1 MKTFNLS
8 RWALEHKSFVVYLML
23 VVALAGIFEYRR
35 LGRDE
40 DPPFTI
46 KTMVVKTLW
55 PGATPMETMPQV
67 TDRIEKKLEELPNID
82 YQKSYTKPGE
92 SVVFIYLKDSMPA
105 SEVPDLWYQVRRKV
119 GDIKRPLP
127 QGVQGPFFNDEFGD
141 TYALIFALTSDGFS
155 HRELRDYTER
165 VRAELLSVP
174 DVAKIDLLGT
184 QDEKI
189 YLEFS
194 TQQLAAMGLDISELI
209 QTLQA
214 QNAIQPSGTPD
225 SDAEKIAV
233 RVSGQFTSEESLK
246 AVNFR
251 FNGRFFRLSDIAKVQ
266 RGYADPQQ
274 PIFRYNG
281 RDAVGLAI
289 SMRKN
294 GDVLA
299 FGEHVKERLAKA
311 TADLPAG
318 FDSHLV
324 ANQPEVV
331 EEAVGEF
338 IKTLI
343 ESIVIVL
350 AVSFL
355 SLGWRPGIVVAI
367 AIPLVLAITFVAMKL
382 AGVSLQ
388 RISLGALIIGLGLL
402 VDDAMIAVEMMIKKL
417 EEGCDKITAAT
428 FAYTSTAFPMLTGTL
443 VTIVGFVPV
452 GFAARSAGEYC
463 YTLFAVVGIALTASW
478 FVAVLFTPLTG
489 VFILPDKMQ
498 GHGHEPS
505 RFARAFHTALDR
517 VLHLKYWVIGTTVAL
532 FVASLAGMQFV
543 QQQFFPT
550 SDRPELLVDLTLPQG
565 SSINATHKV
574 VDDLEKLLKSDPD
587 IEHWSFYIGT
597 GAIRFYLPLD
607 QQLANDFFAQGV
619 IVTKGFKVRPAVQA
633 RILAA
638 LQRPEFEQVQPR
650 VSPLELGP
658 PVGWP
663 LKFRISGPESLK
675 VREIAQNFASLLGK
689 TPNARNINFDWNEP
703 SKVVRVEVDQ
713 DRARALGVSS
723 QALSQTIN
731 AVLSGTP
738 VTQVRD
744 DIYLIDIV
752 ARAVPEE
759 RAKLETLRSLMI
771 ATPGGR
777 AVPLE
782 QMATLSY
789 GLEPPLIWRR
799 QRLPT
804 ITVQADTA
812 PAVEAATVVKSLAS
826 DIAAF
831 RSKLPPGYDVVVGGT
846 VEESAKAQGSV
857 FAVFPLMLV
866 LMITILMLQ
875 LQSFQRL
882 FLVVAT
888 GPLAVIGVAAALLL
902 SGAPMGFVAILGVIS
917 LIGMVI
923 RNSVILIDQIETEIA
938 AGRHA
943 WDAVIVATE
952 HRLRPILLTAAAAIL
967 GMIPI
972 APTVFWGPMA
982 YAVIG
987 GLLVATLLTLVFLPA
1002 LYVAWFRIKPAQ
1014 SMSASSGTDRDSD
1027 SDATKIVNRL
1037 KAIFAPEAI
1046 SAPDP
1051 ALQEP

>member
-1 MKTFNLS
+1 MPNLD
-8 RWALEHKSFVVYLML
+8 YL
-23 VVALAGIFEYRR
+23 
-35 LGRDE
+35 
-40 DPPFTI
+40 
-46 KTMVVKTLW
+46 
-55 PGATPMETMPQV
+55 
-67 TDRIEKKLEELPNID
+67 
-82 YQKSYTKPGE
+82 KSYTKPGE
-92 SVVFIYLKDSMPA
+92 SVVFVNLKDSTRA
-105 SEVPDLWYQVRRKV
+105 SDVPDLWYQVRKKV
-119 GDIKRPLP
+119 GDIKQTLP
-127 QGVQGPFFNDEFGD
+127 AGVQGPFFNDEFGD
-141 TYALIFALTSDGFS
+141 TYSLIFALTSDGFS
-155 HRELRDYTER
+155 KRELRDYAER
-165 VRAELLSVP
+165 VRAELLGVP

-194 TQQLAAMGLDISELI
+194 TQQLAAMGLDVSQLV
-209 QTLQA
+209 QTLQP
-214 QNAIQPSGTPD
+214 QNAIQPSGTVNAD
-225 SDAEKIAV
+225 VEKIAI

-251 FNGRFFRLSDIAKVQ
+251 VNGRFFRLSDIAKVR
-266 RGYADPQQ
+266 RGYVDPQQ
-274 PIFRYNG
+274 PMFRYNG
-281 RDAVGLAI
+281 TPAIGLAI
-289 SMRKN
+289 SMTKN
-294 GDVLA
+294 ADVLA
-299 FGEHVKERLAKA
+299 FGEHIKERLAKV
-311 TADLPAG
+311 TADLPVG
-318 FDSHLV
+318 IETHLV
-324 ANQPEVV
+324 ADQPQVV

-343 ESIVIVL
+343 EAIAIVL

-367 AIPLVLAITFVAMKL
+367 AIPLVLAITFVVMKL
-382 AGVSLQ
+382 SGISLQ

-402 VDDAMIAVEMMIKKL
+402 VDDAMIAVETMITKL
-417 EEGCDKITAAT
+417 EQGADKVTAAT

-443 VTIVGFVPV
+443 VTIAGFVPV
-452 GFAARSAGEYC
+452 GFAASSAGEYC
-463 YTLFAVVGIALTASW
+463 FTLFAVVAIALIASW

-489 VFILPDKMQ
+489 VFILPDKMK

-505 RFARAFHTALDR
+505 RFARAVPRSARSRAAHK
-517 VLHLKYWVIGTTVAL
+517 VLRSSAPPLRCS
-532 FVASLAGMQFV
+532 SLLSSACSSCSSSS
-543 QQQFFPT
+543 FPN

-565 SSINATHKV
+565 SSINATRKV
-574 VDDLEKLLKSDPD
+574 VDDLEKILKTDPD
-587 IEHWSFYIGT
+587 IEHWSFYVGS

-607 QQLANDFFAQGV
+607 QQLANDFFAQAV
-619 IVTKGFKVRPAVQA
+619 VVTKGFKVRPAVQK

-638 LQRPEFEQVQPR
+638 LQRPEFEQVMAR

-663 LKFRISGPESLK
+663 LKFRVSGPDPAK
-675 VREIAQNFASLLGK
+675 VRELAQSFASVLGN
-689 TPNARNINFDWNEP
+689 TPNAQNINFDWNEP

-713 DRARALGVSS
+713 DRARALGISS

-731 AVLSGTP
+731 AVLSGTT

-744 DIYLIDIV
+744 DIYLVDIV
-752 ARAVPEE
+752 ARAVPDE

-771 ATPGGR
+771 ETPGGR
-777 AVPLE
+777 SVPLE
-782 QMATLSY
+782 QMAKLSY

-804 ITVQADTA
+804 VTVQADTA
-812 PAVEAATVVKSLAS
+812 PGVEAATVVKSLAPE
-826 DIAAF
+826 IAAF
-831 RSKLPPGYDVVVGGT
+831 KAKLPPGYDVVPGGT
-846 VEESAKAQGSV
+846 VEDSAKAQASV
-857 FAVFPLMLV
+857 FAVFPLMLF
-866 LMITILMLQ
+866 LMITILMVQ

-888 GPLAVIGVAAALLL
+888 APLAVIGVAAALLL

-938 AGRHA
+938 GGRHP

-982 YAVIG
+982 YAVMG
-987 GLLVATLLTLVFLPA
+987 GLVVATLLTLVFLPA
-1002 LYVAWFRIKPAQ
+1002 LYVAWFRIQPAQ
-1014 SMSASSGTDRDSD
+1014 SMSAKSGSDRDSN
-1027 SDATKIVNRL
+1027 SKVSKIVSRL
-1037 KAIFAPEAI
+1037 KEIRPKR
-1046 SAPDP
+1046 SAAEP
-1051 ALQEP
+1051 ALQP